1 MNAIDLIYNLVKIRS
16 LSGEEYNATVFL
28 INAMQA
34 LNYEHAFVDEA
45 GNAVGIRGREDAAK
59 TIVLLGHI
67 DTVPGDIPVR
77 IEAGI
82 LHGRGS
88 VDAKGPLA
96 TFVMAGAQAEI
107 SDDVRLIVIGAVEE
121 EAATSKGAHFV
132 KTQYQPDF
140 CIIGEPSG
148 WDGVTL
154 GYKGRIL
161 IDYQISAEM
170 GHTAGQASGVA
181 ESGIAWWNKV
191 DAYIQDYNADK
202 PKLFDQLIPS
212 IRSFQT
218 GSDGLVDSADL
229 RIGVRTPLNFDADAF
244 VEMTREWA
252 VDATIHAHSHEHAY
266 RSDHKTPLARA
277 FNLTLRRAGTKP
289 RFKVKTGTSDMN
301 VVAPVWQCPIVAY
314 GPGDSTLDHTPHEHL
329 VLAEYEKAIAI
340 LKSVLEKLG

>member
-1 MNAIDLIYNLVKIRS
+1 MNATDLIHNLVKTHS
-16 LSGEEYNATVFL
+16 LSGEEQDATAFL
-28 INAMQA
+28 ISAMEA
-34 LNYEHAFVDEA
+34 LKYNHAFIDEV

-67 DTVPGDIPVR
+67 DTVAGDIPVR
-77 IEAGI
+77 IEDGV

-96 TFVMAGAQAEI
+96 TFVMAAAQAQI
-107 SDDVRLIVIGAVEE
+107 DDETRLIVIGAVEE

-161 IDYQISAEM
+161 IDYRISAEM
-170 GHTAGQASGVA
+170 GHTAGQGSGVA
-181 ESGIAWWNKV
+181 ESAITWWNQV
-191 DAYIQDYNADK
+191 DATIQEYNADK
-202 PKLFDQLIPS
+202 PLLFDQLIPS

-218 GSDGLVDSADL
+218 GSDGLYDWAEM
-229 RIGVRTPLNFDADAF
+229 RISIRTPLDFDADSF
-244 VEMTREWA
+244 VAITREWA
-252 VDATIHAHSHEHAY
+252 VGATIDSHSHEHAY
-266 RSDHKTPLARA
+266 RSDYTTPLARA

-340 LKSVLEKLG
+340 LKSVLEKL

>member
-1 MNAIDLIYNLVKIRS
+1 MRAIDLIHDLVAIRS
-16 LSGEEYNATVFL
+16 LSREEQNATAFL
-28 INAMQA
+28 VAAMET
-34 LNYEHAFVDEA
+34 LVYDRAFIDAA

-77 IEAGI
+77 LENGI

-96 TFVMAGAQAEI
+96 TFVMAAAAAEV
-107 SDDVRLIVIGAVEE
+107 DDDTRLIVIGAVEE

-132 KTQYQPDF
+132 KSQYQPDC

-161 IDYQISAEM
+161 LDYRISAEM

-181 ESGIAWWNKV
+181 ESAIAWWNQV
-191 DAYIQDYNADK
+191 DRYIQDFNADK
-202 PKLFDQLIPS
+202 PLLFDQLIPS

-218 GSDGLVDSADL
+218 ESDGLRDSAEI
-229 RIGVRTPLNFDADAF
+229 RIGIRTPLDFDADAF
-244 VEMTREWA
+244 VEMTRAWA
-252 VDATIHAHSHEHAY
+252 TDAILHAHSHEHAY

-314 GPGDSTLDHTPHEHL
+314 GPGDSSLDHTPHEHL
-329 VLAEYEKAIAI
+329 IVAEYEKAIDI
-340 LKSVLEKLG
+340 LKSVLEKL